1 VLAVPDSSAT
11 IEDGRRARRSRNRE
25 AVVDALFDLLAEGT
39 GLPGADAIAERAG
52 VSVSSLF
59 RYFDGLEDLKN
70 QTVERYFT
78 RYESLFEIPH
88 IGEGSRAERIE
99 IYAEAR
105 ARLYDAIAP
114 IARLARARAYDQ
126 PGLAAPL
133 ARARASFID
142 QIRRHFAPE
151 LTGLSA
157 GAADARVALVDSL
170 TSFEAWD
177 LQHTVHERTAAE
189 VRSGWRDGL
198 GRLLGD

>member
-1 VLAVPDSSAT
+1 MPDSST
-11 IEDGRRARRSRNRE
+11 IIEDGRRARRSRNRE
-25 AVVDALFDLLAEGT
+25 AVVDALFDLLAEGS
-39 GLPGADAIAERAG
+39 GVPGADAIAERAG

-78 RYESLFEIPH
+78 RYEALFEIPH
-88 IGEGSRAERIE
+88 IGEGTLAERIE
-99 IYAEAR
+99 TYIDAR

-126 PGLAAPL
+126 PSLAAPL
-133 ARARASFID
+133 ALARASFID
-142 QIRRHFAPE
+142 QIRAHFAPE
-151 LTGLSA
+151 LAGLSA
-157 GAADARVALVDSL
+157 DDAAARVALVDSL

-189 VRSGWRDGL
+189 VRTGWRDGL
-198 GRLLGD
+198 GRLLED